1 MTELQIALAAIGALA
16 VIALLVFNRLQERKY
31 RKQAE
36 SALAR
41 PIEDVLL
48 KAAQDGRDAAPS
60 PLRIEPVLREEPP
73 PPQVE
78 EAPAPPP
85 PAPPPAPPPEAERES
100 PPSETAAPEPVI
112 EAPAPPCAP
121 QDQAI
126 EYRIRVLGGSILAS
140 AFSEAMSRSKNLSK
154 PVRWRGLPL
163 GSQMWEDLKAWSDR
177 HYRQIV
183 VSLQLADR
191 NGSAEETELGT
202 LLTLVNEVAKALNLR
217 VQSDDAAEALE
228 RARQLDMFCVDVD
241 VLIGLNVV
249 ARGEESLP
257 LAAVRREVT
266 AAGLSL
272 AADGTFQLLDNRGE
286 ILFSLCNQESTP
298 FHPDNFDSLQ
308 TRGVTL
314 LFDVP
319 RVADGLRVFDLM
331 VGLGRKLAHESGGM
345 LVDDNIRPLTEAG
358 IEKIRRQLTQIY
370 AKMDAKG
377 LPSGSSQALRIFS

>member
-36 SALAR
+36 SALVR
-41 PIEDVLL
+41 PDEDVLL
-48 KAAQDGRDAAPS
+48 KTPQQNRGTETARQS
-60 PLRIEPVLREEPP
+60 VRIEPVLGEETKIR
-73 PPQVE
+73 VA
-78 EAPAPPP
+78 EAEAPPP
-85 PAPPPAPPPEAERES
+85 PPTTDEQTPQEEIAAPAEAPSAPIPEA
-100 PPSETAAPEPVI
+100 PV
-112 EAPAPPCAP
+112 PPCAP
-121 QDQAI
+121 QDEAI
-126 EYRIRVLGGSILAS
+126 EYRIRVLGGNILTS
-140 AFSEAMSRSKNLSK
+140 AFSEAMTRSKSLSK

-163 GSQMWEDLKAWSDR
+163 GSQVWEDLKAWSDR

-191 NGSAEETELGT
+191 NGSVEEDELGT
-202 LLTLVNEVAKALNLR
+202 LLTLVNTAARGLNLR
-217 VQSDDAAEALE
+217 VQSDDAAEALG
-228 RARQLDMFCVDVD
+228 RAQQLDLFCVDVD

-298 FHPDNFDSLQ
+298 FHPENVDNLQ

-319 RVADGLRVFDLM
+319 RVTDGLRVFDLM
-331 VGLGRKLAHESGGM
+331 VALGRKLAHESGGM

>member
-1 MTELQIALAAIGALA
+1 MTELQIALAVLGALA
-16 VIALLVFNRLQERKY
+16 VIAILVLNRMQERKY
-31 RKQAE
+31 RRQAE
-36 SALAR
+36 SALESPA
-41 PIEDVLL
+41 EDVLL
-48 KAAQDGRDAAPS
+48 GTPQPAGEAPTA
-60 PLRIEPVLREEPP
+60 PRRIEPVLREEAIVREEQAAPLQAAAPAAEP
-73 PPQVE
+73 PPQPE
-78 EAPAPPP
+78 MHERPP
-85 PAPPPAPPPEAERES
+85 
-100 PPSETAAPEPVI
+100 
-112 EAPAPPCAP
+112 EAPAPPCVP

-126 EYRIRVLGGSILAS
+126 EYRIRIAGSSILAS
-140 AFSEAMSRSKNLSK
+140 AFSEAMSRAKNLSK
-154 PVRWRGLPL
+154 AVRWRGLPL
-163 GSQMWEDLKAWSDR
+163 GSQVWEDLKAWSDR

-191 NGSAEETELGT
+191 NGSVDEAELGA
-202 LLTLVNEVAKALNLR
+202 LLTLVNDAARTLNLR
-217 VQSDDAAEALE
+217 VQSDDAAEALQ

-319 RVADGLRVFDLM
+319 RVTDGLNVFDLM

-345 LVDDNIRPLTEAG
+345 LVDDNIRPLTDAG
-358 IEKIRRQLTQIY
+358 IEKIRRQLMQIY

-377 LPSGSSQALRIFS
+377 LPSGSTQALRIFS

>member
-1 MTELQIALAAIGALA
+1 MTELQIALATIGALA
-16 VIALLVFNRLQERKY
+16 VIGLLVFNRLQERKY

-36 SALAR
+36 SALVR
-41 PIEDVLL
+41 PDEDVLL
-48 KAAQDGRDAAPS
+48 KTPQQSRGTEAARQS
-60 PLRIEPVLREEPP
+60 VRIEPVLGEETKSPVAQAEPSPSLPTEEPALQEEVAAP
-73 PPQVE
+73 A
-78 EAPAPPP
+78 EAPSVPI
-85 PAPPPAPPPEAERES
+85 PEA
-100 PPSETAAPEPVI
+100 PV
-112 EAPAPPCAP
+112 PPCAP
-121 QDQAI
+121 QDEAI
-126 EYRIRVLGGSILAS
+126 EYRIRVLGGNILAS
-140 AFSEAMSRSKNLSK
+140 AFSEAMTRSKTLSK

-163 GSQMWEDLKAWSDR
+163 GSQVWEDLKAWSDR

-191 NGSAEETELGT
+191 NGSVEEAELGT
-202 LLTLVNEVAKALNLR
+202 LLTLVNAAARGLNLR
-217 VQSDDAAEALE
+217 VQSDDAAQALE
-228 RARQLDMFCVDVD
+228 RAHQLDIFCVDVD

-298 FHPDNFDSLQ
+298 FHPDNIDNQQ

-319 RVADGLRVFDLM
+319 RVTDGLRAFDLM
-331 VGLGRKLAHESGGM
+331 VALGRKLAHESGGM
-345 LVDDNIRPLTEAG
+345 LVDDNIRPLTGAG

-370 AKMDAKG
+370 TKMDAKG

>member
-1 MTELQIALAAIGALA
+1 MTELQIALAVLGALA
-16 VIALLVFNRLQERKY
+16 VIAILVFNRLQERKY
-31 RKQAE
+31 RRQAE
-36 SALAR
+36 SALEGPA
-41 PIEDVLL
+41 EDALL
-48 KAAQDGRDAAPS
+48 KTPQAAREAP
-60 PLRIEPVLREEPP
+60 PAPFRIEPVLREEALAREEPP
-73 PPQVE
+73 AAPAAEPQQPPLRE
-78 EAPAPPP
+78 PAPPAPAP
-85 PAPPPAPPPEAERES
+85 
-100 PPSETAAPEPVI
+100 EP
-112 EAPAPPCAP
+112 PAPPCAP

-126 EYRIRVLGGSILAS
+126 EYRIRIAGGSILAS
-140 AFSEAMSRSKNLSK
+140 AFSEAMSRAKNLSK

-163 GSQMWEDLKAWSDR
+163 GSQAWEDLKAWSDR

-191 NGSAEETELGT
+191 NGSVDEAELGA
-202 LLTLVNEVAKALNLR
+202 LLTLVNDVARALNLR
-217 VQSDDAAEALE
+217 VQSDDAAEALQ

-319 RVADGLRVFDLM
+319 RVADGLNVFDLM

-345 LVDDNIRPLTEAG
+345 LVDDNIRPLTDAG
-358 IEKIRRQLTQIY
+358 IEKIRRQLMQIY

-377 LPSGSSQALRIFS
+377 LPSGSTQALRIFS

>member
-1 MTELQIALAAIGALA
+1 MTELQIALATIGALA

-31 RKQAE
+31 RRQAE
-36 SALAR
+36 SALVR
-41 PIEDVLL
+41 PDEDVLL
-48 KAAQDGRDAAPS
+48 KTPQQSRATETARQS
-60 PLRIEPVLREEPP
+60 VRIEPVLGEETKS
-73 PPQVE
+73 QVTQ
-78 EAPAPPP
+78 AGPP
-85 PAPPPAPPPEAERES
+85 PALPAEEPAPQEEVAAPAEAPSAPIPEA
-100 PPSETAAPEPVI
+100 PV
-112 EAPAPPCAP
+112 PPCAP
-121 QDQAI
+121 QDEAI
-126 EYRIRVLGGSILAS
+126 EYRIRVLGGNILAS
-140 AFSEAMSRSKNLSK
+140 AFSEAMTRSKTLSK

-163 GSQMWEDLKAWSDR
+163 GSQVWEDLKAWSDR

-191 NGSAEETELGT
+191 NGSVEEAELGT
-202 LLTLVNEVAKALNLR
+202 LLTLVNAAARGLNLR

-228 RARQLDMFCVDVD
+228 RAHQLDIFCVDVD

-298 FHPDNFDSLQ
+298 FHPDNIDNQQ

-319 RVADGLRVFDLM
+319 RVTDGLRVFDLM
-331 VGLGRKLAHESGGM
+331 VALGRKLAHESGGM

-370 AKMDAKG
+370 TKMDAKG
-377 LPSGSSQALRIFS
+377 LPSGSSQSLRIFS

>member
-1 MTELQIALAAIGALA
+1 MTELQIALAALGALA
-16 VIALLVFNRLQERKY
+16 VIAILVFNRLQERKY
-31 RKQAE
+31 RRQAE
-36 SALAR
+36 SALAS
-41 PIEDVLL
+41 PAEDALL
-48 KAAQDGRDAAPS
+48 KSAQPSRETQPS
-60 PLRIEPVLREEPP
+60 PVRIEPVLREEVLS
-73 PPQVE
+73 QAR

-85 PAPPPAPPPEAERES
+85 S
-100 PPSETAAPEPVI
+100 APEPEPPSLRQEPEPAEPAP

-126 EYRIRVLGGSILAS
+126 EYRIRILGGSIPAS
-140 AFSEAMSRSKNLSK
+140 AFSEAMSRAKNLSK

-163 GSQMWEDLKAWSDR
+163 GSQVWEELKAWSDR

-191 NGSAEETELGT
+191 NGSVDEAELGT
-202 LLTLVNEVAKALNLR
+202 LLTLVNEVARALNLR
-217 VQSDDAAEALE
+217 MQSDDAAEALE
-228 RARQLDMFCVDVD
+228 RARQLDRFCVDVD

-257 LAAVRREVT
+257 LAVVRREVT

-319 RVADGLRVFDLM
+319 RVADGLSVFDLM
-331 VGLGRKLAHESGGM
+331 VGLGRKLAHESGGL
-345 LVDDNIRPLTEAG
+345 LVDDNIRPLTDAG
-358 IEKIRRQLTQIY
+358 IEKIRRQLVQIY

-377 LPSGSSQALRIFS
+377 LSSGSTQALRIFS

>member
-1 MTELQIALAAIGALA
+1 MTELQIALAVLGALA
-16 VIALLVFNRLQERKY
+16 VIAILVFNRLQERKY
-31 RKQAE
+31 RRQAE
-36 SALAR
+36 SALAS
-41 PIEDVLL
+41 PAEDALL
-48 KAAQDGRDAAPS
+48 KPTQYSRETQPS
-60 PLRIEPVLREEPP
+60 PVRIEPVLREEILT
-73 PPQVE
+73 QTI
-78 EAPAPPP
+78 EAPAPSP
-85 PAPPPAPPPEAERES
+85 PAP
-100 PPSETAAPEPVI
+100 APEPQEPEPPILRREPVSA
-112 EAPAPPCAP
+112 EPAPEVPAPPCAP

-126 EYRIRVLGGSILAS
+126 EYRIRILGSSIPAS
-140 AFSEAMSRSKNLSK
+140 AFSEAMSRTKNLSK

-163 GSQMWEDLKAWSDR
+163 GSQAWEELKAWSDR

-191 NGSAEETELGT
+191 NGSVDEAELGT
-202 LLTLVNEVAKALNLR
+202 LLTLVNEAARTLSLR
-217 VQSDDAAEALE
+217 VQGDDAAEALD
-228 RARQLDMFCVDVD
+228 RARQLDRFCVDVD

-257 LAAVRREVT
+257 LTVVRREVT

-298 FHPDNFDSLQ
+298 FHPDNFESLQ

-319 RVADGLRVFDLM
+319 RVADGLGVFDLM
-331 VGLGRKLAHESGGM
+331 VGLGRKLAHDSGGL
-345 LVDDNIRPLTEAG
+345 LVDDNIRPLTDAG
-358 IEKIRRQLTQIY
+358 IEKIRRQLVQIY

-377 LPSGSSQALRIFS
+377 LSSGSAQALRIFS

>member
-1 MTELQIALAAIGALA
+1 MTELQIALAVIGVLA
-16 VIALLVFNRLQERKY
+16 VVALLVFNRIQERKY
-31 RKQAE
+31 RRQAE
-36 SALAR
+36 SALPA
-41 PIEDVLL
+41 PEEDVLL
-48 KAAQDGRDAAPS
+48 NTPSSAAQNSIAE
-60 PLRIEPVLREEPP
+60 PLRQRIEPVLRE
-73 PPQVE
+73 QSLVE
-78 EAPAPPP
+78 EKPELPA
-85 PAPPPAPPPEAERES
+85 APPPEAVTQEEKPVR
-100 PPSETAAPEPVI
+100 PAPAAAPAPDAPV
-112 EAPAPPCAP
+112 PPCAP
-121 QDQAI
+121 QDAAI
-126 EYRIRVLGGSILAS
+126 EYRIRILGGNILAS
-140 AFSEAMSRSKNLSK
+140 TFSEAMSRSKSLSK

-163 GSQMWEDLKAWSDR
+163 GSQAWEDLKAWSDR

-191 NGSAEETELGT
+191 NGSVEEAELGA
-202 LLTLVNEVAKALNLR
+202 LLTLANEAARALNLR

-228 RARQLDMFCVDVD
+228 RARQLDIFCVDVD

-249 ARGEESLP
+249 ARGEEFLP

-266 AAGLSL
+266 AAGLAL
-272 AADGTFQLLDNRGE
+272 AADGTFQLLDNRSE

-298 FHPDNFDSLQ
+298 FQGGSLDSLQ

-319 RVADGLRVFDLM
+319 RVADGLHVFDQM
-331 VGLGRKLAHESGGM
+331 VALGRKLAHESGGL

-377 LPSGSSQALRIFS
+377 LPSGSTQALRIFS